1 MVSQH
6 TTIPHKLETSQNIWK
21 QAPHKT
27 FGDQNLTKQ
36 HKTKQMLQLTND
48 YNEWTPTNAKPPMAY
63 VNKKQFILGSSP
75 LVDHCG
81 DHETIFYWV
90 LVPLVYHRGEL
101 SCFIYYLPST

>member
-1 MVSQH
+1 
-6 TTIPHKLETSQNIWK
+6 
-21 QAPHKT
+21 
-27 FGDQNLTKQ
+27 
-36 HKTKQMLQLTND
+36 
-48 YNEWTPTNAKPPMAY
+48 MAY